1 MIKIMKY
8 GEIPDSEIFA
18 RAVPET
24 DVEKTVSE
32 ILEKVRKKG
41 DSALREYTERFDRV
55 KLESLEVTG
64 EEISKAFET
73 VEPC

>member
-24 DVEKTVSE
+24 DVEKRFRRF
-32 ILEKVRKKG
+32 LKKCVRKG
-41 DSALREYTERFDRV
+41 MRR
-55 KLESLEVTG
+55 
-64 EEISKAFET
+64 
-73 VEPC
+73 